1 MRLIAELFWEANFHR
16 TYAILINRCSQM
28 GAELE
33 PKLEHAGERIYLFS
47 PLGRQGCPSSA
58 KGAKKVPKV
67 VPKVPK
73 MT

>member
-1 MRLIAELFWEANFHR
+1 
-16 TYAILINRCSQM
+16 M
-28 GAELE
+28 GARLE
-33 PKLEHAGERIYLFS
+33 PKLELAGCRIYLFS
-47 PLGRQGCPSSA
+47 PLGRPGCPSSA